1 MLEAYFKLDL
11 LNLTSGTLSKCLTL
25 GYVSGDHHLNFE
37 SK

>member
-11 LNLTSGTLSKCLTL
+11 LNLVAGTLSKCLTL
-25 GYVSGDHHLNFE
+25 GYVTGDHHLNVE